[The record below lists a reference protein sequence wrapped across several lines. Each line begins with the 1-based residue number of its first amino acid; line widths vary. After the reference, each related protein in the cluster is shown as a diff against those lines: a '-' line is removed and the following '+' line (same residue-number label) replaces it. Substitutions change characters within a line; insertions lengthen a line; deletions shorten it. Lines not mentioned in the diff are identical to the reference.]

1 MVKTLDDHRKVE
13 GMRDTLANGVVV
25 ARDFSIY
32 ANTTH
37 GGHATV
43 RWTDF

>member
-1 MVKTLDDHRKVE
+1 MVETLDDHRKVE

-37 GGHATV
+37 GGDATV